1 MIRDSA
7 VQSEPAEP
15 AIRQIEVSLFTQA
28 ALGSDAHAVAD
39 DQHADH
45 QLRIDGGAAHPA
57 VKRLQRLA
65 EVIEGEMAV
74 NAPEHMV
81 GRDMIL
87 KAEIIEQ
94 PRRRSLNAHHH
105 RLSRRISGI
114 Q

>member
-1 MIRDSA
+1 M
-7 VQSEPAEP
+7 
-15 AIRQIEVSLFTQA
+15 
-28 ALGSDAHAVAD
+28 
-39 DQHADH
+39 
-45 QLRIDGGAAHPA
+45 GGAIISELGGGIIPLRGAA
-57 VKRLQRLA
+57 SSRNWGAASSGISMA